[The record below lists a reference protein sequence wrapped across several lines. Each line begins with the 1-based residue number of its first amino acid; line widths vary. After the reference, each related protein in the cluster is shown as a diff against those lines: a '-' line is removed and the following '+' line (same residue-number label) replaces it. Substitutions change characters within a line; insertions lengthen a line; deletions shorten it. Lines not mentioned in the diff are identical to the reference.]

1 MGSGSEVIIMS
12 NEKIT
17 FYHIWIGEKQ
27 KSEKETLL
35 KSNVITIFAD
45 NFIKEGQNTLFFKDS
60 QSSAVIPTGIIIKME
75 SR

>member
-1 MGSGSEVIIMS
+1 MS

-27 KSEKETLL
+27 KSEKVTLL

-45 NFIKEGQNTLFFKDS
+45 NFIKEGQNTLFYNGS
-60 QSSAVIPTGIIIKME
+60 EPSAVIPTGIIIKME
-75 SR
+75 SK